1 MRSIRSA
8 AIVLSLTVLV
18 SGGEILAGWLH
29 AQQPTLTAP
38 ANPSPYYIVNFVD
51 ITPDNKD
58 AAVATLKQY
67 VIDMRKES
75 GNLRAE
81 ALVQLNRVNHFV
93 VYEEWQNEAAFKKH
107 EGSATTLQF
116 RNRIGP
122 MLGAPFDERP
132 HFKLE

>member
-8 AIVLSLTVLV
+8 AIVLSLTVLLL
-18 SGGEILAGWLH
+18 GGGTLAGWLR

-38 ANPSPYYIVNFVD
+38 ANPSPYFIINFVD

-58 AAVATLKQY
+58 AAVAILKQY
-67 VIDMRKES
+67 VADMRKEP

-93 VYEEWQNEAAFKKH
+93 LYEEWQNEAAFKKH

-116 RNRIGP
+116 RNKVGP
-122 MLGAPFDERP
+122 IIGAPFDERP